1 MIGPRSYRRVKIEL
15 DVKQDDDGNWVG
27 RYQLTW
33 QAGSTESFFTKRAC
47 ATKELAKDSAR
58 DEANYYIDQ
67 RKGPIKS
74 Q

>member
-1 MIGPRSYRRVKIEL
+1 MVGPRSYRRVKIEL
-15 DVKQDDDGNWVG
+15 DVKQGEDGGWVG

-33 QAGSTESFFTKRAC
+33 QDGSTESFFTKRAC

-58 DEANYYIDQ
+58 DEAHYYIDQ